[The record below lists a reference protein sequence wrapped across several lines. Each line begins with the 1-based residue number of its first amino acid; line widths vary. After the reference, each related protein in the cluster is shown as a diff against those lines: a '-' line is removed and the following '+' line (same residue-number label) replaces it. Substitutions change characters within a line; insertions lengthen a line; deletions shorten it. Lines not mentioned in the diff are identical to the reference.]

1 MEEHIHHMEGQND
14 MFYIGENL
22 TVVSSSPFLDN
33 LRKDLDV
40 LELCGRGCPAAA
52 QGVGLEETDIHNEVG
67 IASWRQGR
75 EDEAGGADNRC
86 RLGDK
91 VAKVFVSDRI

>member
-1 MEEHIHHMEGQND
+1 MEGQND

-22 TVVSSSPFLDN
+22 TVVSSYPFLDN

-52 QGVGLEETDIHNEVG
+52 QSVGLEEADILNEVG

-75 EDEAGGADNRC
+75 EDKAGGADNRC